1 MTIHQNPRFN
11 TLTEDSQKK
20 LDLLIEQFIQQ
31 HQVHNLTVN
40 LVVQEETFE
49 KLNDLLV
56 SLEGKQ
62 TSFRN
67 DYNNMTQHSTALTEQ
82 LNRQSNS
89 ITQHTTTVQNTLNSL
104 DILSKKFSEQD
115 KKIEEHNKN
124 IKNMLLDL
132 KRLSGNFN
140 KENEC
145 IKTLVELLES
155 ISSDVQEIHL
165 AQSRSQIQPSVVNM
179 PVQQDS
185 TLTQN
190 EFRKENTETHIH
202 PTSPTQSFGINT
214 SAHQKKTIIQDE
226 FGRENTK
233 TFTQPISQVQYTS
246 PVGHGREHSSP
257 SPNERERQKQEKQKQ
272 LLKEKMPF
280 LLVILGV
287 LIFVLVLGYVIGKEK
302 GQPGESAGNGP
313 HQKTSSVSSQQG
325 ESQGKPPA
333 YNAPDTV
340 SQEEVD
346 KNPYGY
352 SMEGI
357 DSTLF
362 GAINNKNVA
371 NFVNNPK
378 VFIPKEYAKY
388 KIKNCQNNNITSEFQ
403 ILCLDE
409 NLLKRTF
416 LLNYKSYYDKN
427 VKLQGNGS

>member
-1 MTIHQNPRFN
+1 MKVHQNPRFN

-67 DYNNMTQHSTALTEQ
+67 DYNNMTQHSTALIEQ
-82 LNRQSNS
+82 LNKQSNS

-124 IKNMLLDL
+124 IKNMLLNL
-132 KRLSGNFN
+132 KTLSEDFN
-140 KENEC
+140 KETEC
-145 IKTLVELLES
+145 VKTLVEFLES
-155 ISSDVQEIHL
+155 ISSDVQETHL
-165 AQSRSQIQPSVVNM
+165 AQSTSQIQPSVVNM

-246 PVGHGREHSSP
+246 PVGYGREHSSP
-257 SPNERERQKQEKQKQ
+257 SPNERERQEQEEKKQ
-272 LLKEKMPF
+272 LLKEKMLF
-280 LLVILGV
+280 LLGILGV
-287 LIFVLVLGYVIGKEK
+287 LIFVLVLGDVIGKEK
-302 GQPGESAGNGP
+302 GQSA
-313 HQKTSSVSSQQG
+313 VSTVSDTSQQG
-325 ESQGKPPA
+325 GEGSQPPLID
-333 YNAPDTV
+333 NQPQV
-340 SQEEVD
+340 VD
-346 KNPYGY
+346 ENPYGY
-352 SMEGI
+352 NIQGNIVDGSLFSQI
-357 DSTLF
+357 DK
-362 GAINNKNVA
+362 NNVA
-371 NFVNNPK
+371 KYVNNSG
-378 VFIPKEYAKY
+378 VFIKEDYEKY
-388 KIKNCQNNNITSEFQ
+388 KIKNCENNNITSEFQ

-409 NLLKRTF
+409 KLLKQTF
-416 LLNYKSYYDKN
+416 LLNYKSYYEKN